1 MDLAPARPQLGPAAF
16 KPCGRDANCG
26 RIVGCFKF
34 MAQRDVAVAPKKIE
48 PILLLLT
55 AHGRSPYRAPRTVV
69 LQPTPQDDLCLRCY

>member
-1 MDLAPARPQLGPAAF
+1 
-16 KPCGRDANCG
+16 
-26 RIVGCFKF
+26 